1 MLAMLTVLQ
10 ICRMSCRYTTTK
22 SRQEASGIP
31 RARIQQ
37 HAIADDLAEEV
48 SGACL
53 GMRVARLHRI
63 VARVYE
69 QALQTVGLSLPQMEI
84 LTELISATGPVR
96 PAALAARLMLER
108 STVSRNLAL
117 MQKRGWVTVVE
128 TSPTGRA
135 MSVTIA
141 DTGVAAFTNASTAWR
156 NAQTSAASMLGPAAA
171 SMLNQWLD
179 LHAEMPA
186 SGSDPET
193 LGPRSSARAG
203 ETAAS
208 KS

>member
-1 MLAMLTVLQ
+1 MLAMLKVLQ
-10 ICRMSCRYTTTK
+10 IDRVSCRYTTAR
-22 SRQEASGIP
+22 SRPLQDDVAATQEASDIRG
-31 RARIQQ
+31 ARIRQ

-48 SGACL
+48 RGACL

-141 DTGVAAFTNASTAWR
+141 DTGVAAFTSASTAWR
-156 NAQTSAASMLGPAAA
+156 SAQTSAATMLGPAAA
-171 SMLNQWLD
+171 SMLDQWLD
-179 LHAEMPA
+179 LYGH
-186 SGSDPET
+186 STGF
-193 LGPRSSARAG
+193 SAIRPHSAH
-203 ETAAS
+203 EPS
-208 KS
+208 